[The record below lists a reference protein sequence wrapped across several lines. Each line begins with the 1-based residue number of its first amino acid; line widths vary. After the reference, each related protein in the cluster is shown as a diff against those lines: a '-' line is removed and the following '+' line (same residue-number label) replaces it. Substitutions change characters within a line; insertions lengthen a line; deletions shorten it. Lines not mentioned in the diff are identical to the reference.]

1 MQFRPGPRE
10 RYRAAACDHDPL
22 RIVLLGAPGSGKGTQ
37 GERLAERL
45 GANHVASGE
54 LLRAHVDAESDLGV
68 EVAACLARG
77 DLVPDDVVL
86 AVVCEAVTTACE
98 SGGYILDGF
107 PRTRAQAERAYELA
121 RPKNIEAEAAVYLAL
136 SDDVA
141 RRRLAG
147 RARAG
152 RVDDADAGVIER
164 RLQLFHANTRPIL
177 DFYEQRGILVT
188 VDAVEPVEAVTET
201 ILDLLARN
209 AS

>member
-1 MQFRPGPRE
+1 VQFRPGPRE
-10 RYRAAACDHDPL
+10 RYRAAACDHDAL

-45 GANHVASGE
+45 GARHVASGE

-177 DFYEQRGILVT
+177 DFYEDRGILVT
-188 VDAVEPVEAVTET
+188 VDAVEPVDAVTAA
-201 ILDLLARN
+201 ILDSLTRN
-209 AS
+209 RA

>member
-1 MQFRPGPRE
+1 
-10 RYRAAACDHDPL
+10 L
-22 RIVLLGAPGSGKGTQ
+22 RLVLLGAPGSGKGTQ
-37 GERLAERL
+37 GARLAERL
-45 GANHVASGE
+45 GARHVASGE

-86 AVVCEAVTTACE
+86 AVVCQAVTAACE

-121 RPKNIEAEAAVYLAL
+121 RPKHIEAEAAVYLAL
-136 SDDVA
+136 ADDVA

-177 DFYEQRGILVT
+177 DFYEERGILVT
-188 VDAVEPVEAVTET
+188 VDAVEPVDAVTAA
-201 ILDLLARN
+201 ILDSLTRN
-209 AS
+209 RA